1 MSLII
6 AGVGVANIMYVV
18 AKERTR
24 EIGIKRAVGAK
35 RSYII
40 FQFIFESLL
49 IAFIGGFFGFLVS
62 VGLINLMWMM
72 PVQEGALEFLGR
84 PLLSNSVIAI
94 SVILLSLIGLL
105 AGLLPARKAASIE
118 PVEALRY
125 E

>member
-1 MSLII
+1 MTLII
-6 AGVGVANIMYVV
+6 AGVGVANIMFVV

-35 RSYII
+35 KSYII

-49 IAFIGGFFGFLVS
+49 IAFIGGSIGLLVS
-62 VGLINLMWMM
+62 VCVIKVMWMI
-72 PVQEGALEFLGR
+72 PVQEGAMEFLGR
-84 PLLSNSVIAI
+84 PLLSHSVLAVSI
-94 SVILLSLIGLL
+94 VLLTLIGLL
-105 AGLLPARKAASIE
+105 AGLFPARKAASVD